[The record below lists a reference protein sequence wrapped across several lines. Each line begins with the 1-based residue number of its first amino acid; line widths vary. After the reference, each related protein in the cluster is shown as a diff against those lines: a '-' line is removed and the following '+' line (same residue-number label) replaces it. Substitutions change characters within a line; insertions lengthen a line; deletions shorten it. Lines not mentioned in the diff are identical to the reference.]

1 VSAAS
6 GQIGIVYREAGKFA
20 QSARWTQA
28 ALDLVTPR
36 VANSIA
42 SKASSKDSASQ
53 GSSKASKGK
62 SAAVPER
69 KSRKSDEEE
78 ELDLG
83 QPDSEPAASAAATS
97 DADDNDDGGDGDP
110 ALVSLLKA
118 SNGSGA
124 RSEDVGRTAPL
135 RAQLSRW
142 IGLASGGRSADSDSE
157 AAQELDEARMVS

>member
-1 VSAAS
+1 MSCS

-36 VANSIA
+36 VASSIA
-42 SKASSKDSASQ
+42 SKASSKASDTAKD
-53 GSSKASKGK
+53 SSKASKGK
-62 SAAVPER
+62 SAAAGPER

-78 ELDLG
+78 DLDLG
-83 QPDSEPAASAAATS
+83 QPDSEPAASVAS
-97 DADDNDDGGDGDP
+97 GADDNDDGGDGDP

-157 AAQELDEARMVS
+157 AAQELDEARMVR